1 MAPHRGNEDT
11 DLLHT
16 RINQIPRTRLGPGK
30 QEKRLQS
37 PTSTLSIANATN
49 MIRQTVETARG
60 TGLDETP
67 PTRPLGFACEGKE
80 MTPGIDVS
88 PKALLALDGSPC
100 ETLE

>member
-1 MAPHRGNEDT
+1 
-11 DLLHT
+11 
-16 RINQIPRTRLGPGK
+16 
-30 QEKRLQS
+30 
-37 PTSTLSIANATN
+37 